1 MGTATERMKLVKKDC
16 GVKVYKMFGTY
27 TVDTTADYYQVC
39 SPVVKDDDTKAI
51 LLDFA
56 EVDDIDTAGFACI
69 MNFIKENLKE
79 GIKIGIINV
88 NKREKDLTEILKIER
103 AIQHFDTEED
113 AISGL
118 KCD

>member
-1 MGTATERMKLVKKDC
+1 MDDNNERMKLVKKDR
-16 GVKVYKMFGTY
+16 GVKIYKLFGTY

-56 EVDDIDTAGFACI
+56 EVDEMDTAGFACI

-88 NKREKDLTEILKIER
+88 NKREKDLADILKIER
-103 AIQHFDTEED
+103 AIQHFDTEKD
-113 AISGL
+113 AIDGL
-118 KCD
+118 NCD